1 MKNLYI
7 LSMAFFVA
15 LSVSAQEGNETLLNE
30 SRTWTICSWTSP
42 QQPDTK
48 LYYEYV
54 LRGDTTIN
62 DIRFKQSFQRR
73 VDGKDGGDFRPS
85 LWVGQNGDK
94 CYVATFESGK
104 SNDILDL
111 QMSMDFG
118 LKVGDTYQQ
127 KDMTGFCLNYEVTS
141 VGDTVVDSSTDKTTR
156 KVIHLKCMNYPDDSR
171 FHEVWVEGIGSL
183 SEGSFGAYNKTA
195 TGQLTQTVKCTE
207 GAETLI
213 DQLVA
218 SAISTVMKSE
228 TKYTDKMFNLQGQ
241 QLNGLATKGVVV
253 RKGKKYVSR

>member
-7 LSMAFFVA
+7 LSMAFFIA
-15 LSVSAQEGNETLLNE
+15 LSVSALEGNETLLNE

-48 LYYEYV
+48 LYY
-54 LRGDTTIN
+54 
-62 DIRFKQSFQRR
+62 
-73 VDGKDGGDFRPS
+73 DGKDGGDFRPS

-127 KDMTGFCLNYEVTS
+127 KDMAGFCLNYEVTS

-183 SEGSFGAYNKTA
+183 SDGPFGAYNKTA